1 MFLIFCCYCCL
12 NVHLKAIGNR
22 LAQVHFYK
30 KDDIRHNNAET
41 METLVHKTSASERN
55 LSGNATSSHVQYS
68 SMSNTNAPSQTP
80 QVILSQS
87 APLAKAAKPV
97 LRDSAQFVSLKKHQK
112 QNKILRFFFQLR
124 SILFQQFFFPLPLLY
139 LILSIGKI

>member
-1 MFLIFCCYCCL
+1 M
-12 NVHLKAIGNR
+12 
-22 LAQVHFYK
+22 HFYK
-30 KDDIRHNNAET
+30 KDDTRHNNAET
-41 METLVHKTSASERN
+41 METLVHKTSAAERN

-97 LRDSAQFVSLKKHQK
+97 RDSAQFVSLKKHQK
-112 QNKILRFFFQLR
+112 QNKY
-124 SILFQQFFFPLPLLY
+124 LLVFN
-139 LILSIGKI
+139 